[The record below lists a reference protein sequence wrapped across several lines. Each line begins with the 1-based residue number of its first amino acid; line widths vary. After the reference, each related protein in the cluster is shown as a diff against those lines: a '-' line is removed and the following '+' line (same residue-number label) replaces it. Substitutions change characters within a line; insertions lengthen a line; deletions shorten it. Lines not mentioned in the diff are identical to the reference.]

1 MMSPSQN
8 CWEIAFNS
16 LSFKLLTA
24 GCDSTSHS
32 KVTVL
37 PVHVVS
43 STARVITQ
51 PNTKVLDPQRFL
63 LKNLFRMSIETI
75 SYDQQLQK
83 NW

>member
-1 MMSPSQN
+1 MP
-8 CWEIAFNS
+8 
-16 LSFKLLTA
+16 SFKLTT

-32 KVTVL
+32 EVTVL

-63 LKNLFRMSIETI
+63 LKNLFKTSILIEI
-75 SYDQQLQK
+75 
-83 NW
+83 

>member
-1 MMSPSQN
+1 MMSPGQN
-8 CWEIAFNS
+8 SREIAYNS
-16 LSFKLLTA
+16 SRFKLLTA
-24 GCDSTSHS
+24 GCDSTGHS

-63 LKNLFRMSIETI
+63 LKNLFRMSIDTI
-75 SYDQQLQK
+75 SYD
-83 NW
+83 